1 MPTSPNDPEA
11 TAAPSRVPQPKA
23 TSFVDWFHINSRWV
37 ALGGAAVAV
46 AGLVAWYVPHQRALA
61 SENAGRM
68 LLAAKQSLNSGN
80 AQLAE
85 SDLKK
90 VADRYEGSAAGAEA
104 GMLLGQLKLERGD
117 AAGAVT
123 HLTDLST
130 KTKSGPSA
138 AAVRGLLADAL
149 SQANKPADAAAEY
162 ERAAGLTTMANEK
175 AFLMSKAGYAFMAAG
190 KRVEATRVFQALA
203 DQQDAIGLAAEAK
216 VRLGE
221 LAAAPKG

>member
-1 MPTSPNDPEA
+1 MPTPSSDP
-11 TAAPSRVPQPKA
+11 APSPSSVPQPKP
-23 TSFVDWFHINSRWV
+23 TSFVDWFHVNSRWV
-37 ALGGAAVAV
+37 AVGGVAVAI

-68 LLAAKQSLNSGN
+68 LMAAKQSLNSGN
-80 AQLAE
+80 QQLAE
-85 SDLKK
+85 SDLRK
-90 VADRYEGSAAGAEA
+90 VAERYAGSPAGAEA
-104 GMLLGQLKLERGD
+104 GMLIAQLLLERGD

-123 HLTDLST
+123 GLTQLAE

-149 SQANKPADAAAEY
+149 SQANKPAEAAAEY
-162 ERAAGLTTMANEK
+162 ERAAALTTMANEK
-175 AFLMSKAGYAFMAAG
+175 AFLMSKAGYAFMTAG
-190 KRVEATRVFQALA
+190 KRAEATRVFQALA
-203 DQQDAIGLAAEAK
+203 EQQDAIGLADEAK